1 MTFLPNSSCHPF
13 TITLD
18 PTPSL
23 DVFPYLSQILSCL
36 LHFSLGVPSCRHLY
50 SLIDSIHAFRIK
62 QSWKTG
68 VWKPILHICG
78 RKTAMFTCTWK
89 TGRFL
94 HTWLERVLPD
104 YEFIWFTVR
113 FDSPKNNSLHYLPWR
128 PVHHC
133 FREINHRPILT
144 WLAKEPS
151 QSI

>member
-68 VWKPILHICG
+68 VWKPILRILWAEDSHVHLHLENWEISSH
-78 RKTAMFTCTWK
+78 MTWK
-89 TGRFL
+89 STP
-94 HTWLERVLPD
+94 WLWVHLIYSSFWLTEKQ
-104 YEFIWFTVR
+104 FTSLSSLTS
-113 FDSPKNNSLHYLPWR
+113 SPPLL
-128 PVHHC
+128 
-133 FREINHRPILT
+133 
-144 WLAKEPS
+144 
-151 QSI
+151 